1 MPVKVSVRVTGE
13 LEHGPDKNKAS
24 HPLTSSLYVPRCQQ
38 LGKTLSLGYLHQQ
51 ELDNNFE
58 SAFVPPRDS
67 LSFEFKHSSAN
78 SMLFCKILLDNSK
91 LEFNNGTIHCQIEHM
106 YVNRHNE
113 DFAST
118 EHVAWSALMPSL
130 RQEQE

>member
-1 MPVKVSVRVTGE
+1 MISMHQKHTVAR
-13 LEHGPDKNKAS
+13 
-24 HPLTSSLYVPRCQQ
+24 SSLKKNPHVKNLGSQ
-38 LGKTLSLGYLHQQ
+38 LSSRGKTLSLGYLHQQ